1 MTDGQAKREAY
12 IRAQLEQRRK
22 EEAADESKLPKSC
35 QKIAGPKKIS
45 NEEKKKIAKQ
55 NQRRMT
61 YFDGNLMAAIMDMDL
76 NESGADKDA
85 MHLIKTKTKGILD
98 IDIQKSTNYPF

>member
-22 EEAADESKLPKSC
+22 EEAADEAKLPKNC
-35 QKIAGPKKIS
+35 QKIPEPAKIS
-45 NEEKKKIAKQ
+45 SDEKKKIAKQ

-61 YFDGNLMAAIMDMDL
+61 YFDGNLMAAIMDMDVK
-76 NESGADKDA
+76 DKGER
-85 MHLIKTKTKGILD
+85 ISKNKKFPKI
-98 IDIQKSTNYPF
+98 F